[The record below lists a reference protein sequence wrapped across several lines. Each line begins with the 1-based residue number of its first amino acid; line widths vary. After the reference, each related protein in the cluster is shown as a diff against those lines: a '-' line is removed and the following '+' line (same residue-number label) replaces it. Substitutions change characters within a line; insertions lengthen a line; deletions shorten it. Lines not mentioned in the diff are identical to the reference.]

1 MRFVEM
7 NHQHNKIILD
17 PKDVMMLSYM
27 SKFASNGVNGDNST
41 NNIQGD
47 NEMDYYQRLKNVESS
62 CQTLTNKVSVIESNY
77 LTTGK
82 FYAACLTGLFVIIAG
97 AWALDTRYEGKFFN
111 IDKKFEQ
118 VDLRF
123 QQVDQRFQQVDQ
135 RFQQVDQ
142 RFQQVDQRF
151 QQVEDKIHKLDI
163 RIGKVESR
171 LDVVEE
177 KIDVLN
183 NKFDK
188 LDNKFDKM
196 FDLLLQQSKANK

>member
-1 MRFVEM
+1 M

-97 AWALDTRYEGKFFN
+97 AWSLDTRYEGKFFN

-123 QQVDQRFQQVDQ
+123 QQIDQ

>member
-1 MRFVEM
+1 M

-123 QQVDQRFQQVDQ
+123 QQIDQ

>member
-1 MRFVEM
+1 M

-123 QQVDQRFQQVDQ
+123 QQI
-135 RFQQVDQ
+135 DQ

-196 FDLLLQQSKANK
+196 FDLLLQQSKTNK

>member
-118 VDLRF
+118 VD
-123 QQVDQRFQQVDQ
+123 
-135 RFQQVDQ
+135 Q

>member
-1 MRFVEM
+1 M

-142 RFQQVDQRF
+142 RFQQV
-151 QQVEDKIHKLDI
+151 EDKIHKLDI